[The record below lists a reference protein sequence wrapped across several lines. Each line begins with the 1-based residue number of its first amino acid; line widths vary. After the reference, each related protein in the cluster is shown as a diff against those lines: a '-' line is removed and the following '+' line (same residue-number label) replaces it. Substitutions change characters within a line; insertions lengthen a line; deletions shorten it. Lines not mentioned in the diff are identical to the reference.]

1 MRKAI
6 WDLIIKY
13 NFDLVKIQD
22 ESEEA
27 KGNKGNGSGSDKF
40 KNRTLQLDPAIQND
54 DRDR

>member
-13 NFDLVKIQD
+13 NFDLLKIQD